1 MSGSSPDTALVF
13 PGQGS
18 QRPGMGAAF
27 HEAWPE
33 TRATFADLDAALPA
47 DFDLRELCF
56 EADAATLRA
65 TDRTQPAVFAVGLA
79 TYRGL
84 RARTG
89 IEPTAVA
96 GHSLGHVT
104 ALAASGV
111 LDPVDGVRL
120 ARDRGRIMARVA
132 ADAPEGVMC
141 AVLLADP
148 ETVVDACGDYPEVGV
163 AAFNAPRETVISG
176 TVEAVDAVRTDLDR
190 ATRARFR
197 ELDTETAFHSPLVA
211 PARDGFVRV
220 LDAADLSGGDIPVA
234 SDVSGTMYTEPAVA
248 RAELAA
254 QITAPVDWV
263 GTVRRLRERG
273 VTRYVELPPA
283 GTLGRSIERIDPDAT
298 VLTLDGPDGV
308 EALE

>member
-1 MSGSSPDTALVF
+1 MNGSSPDTALVF

-47 DFDLRELCF
+47 DLDLRELCF

-65 TDRTQPAVFAVGLA
+65 TDRTQPAVFAVAFA

-89 IEPTAVA
+89 IEPVAVA

-111 LDPVDGVRL
+111 LDGVEGVRL
-120 ARDRGRIMARVA
+120 AHERGRIMARVA
-132 ADAPEGVMC
+132 NDAPEGVMC

-148 ETVVDACGDYPEVGV
+148 ETVVDACADHPEVGV

-176 TVEAVDAVRTDLDR
+176 TVGAVDAVQTDLDR

-211 PARDGFVRV
+211 PARDAFVPV
-220 LDAADLSGGDIPVA
+220 LDGADLSGGEVPVA
-234 SDVSGTMYTEPAVA
+234 SDVSGTVYTEPAVA

-263 GTVRRLRERG
+263 GAVRTLRERG

-283 GTLGRSIERIDPDAT
+283 GTLGRLIERIAPDAT
-298 VLTLDGPDGV
+298 VRTLDGPDDA
-308 EALE
+308 ETLE